1 MSKIR
6 LIVPALLLCTIGY
19 GQQDQQPQVKPIYKD
34 TLGNVIS
41 SEAFEEKLKS
51 GIYSA
56 SMSSNE
62 GKVSLILV
70 NKKKAERE
78 FIEQLNEFKKGLVNT
93 RFPDFSLKKLDGSE
107 ANSKLLAGKTAV
119 FNFWFI
125 GCKPCVREMPL
136 LNEVVNQYKDKPDVV
151 FLAPALDEQEKLAQ
165 FFNNHTF
172 SYQVLSSAK
181 EFAQKM
187 KISSFPTHIIV
198 DSKGLIQEVMI
209 GGREDIN
216 KVLTE
221 AIDKIRV
228 K

>member
-1 MSKIR
+1 MKIR

-19 GQQDQQPQVKPIYKD
+19 CQQDQQQKITPVYKD

-41 SEAFEEKLKS
+41 SVAFEEKINS
-51 GIYSA
+51 GLYSA
-56 SMSSNE
+56 TMSSNE

-70 NKKKAERE
+70 NKKKAQQQ
-78 FIEQLNEFKKGLVNT
+78 FLAQLNEFKKGLVNT

-107 ANSKLLAGKTAV
+107 ITAKSLEGKTAI

-125 GCKPCVREMPL
+125 GCKPCVAEMPL
-136 LNEVVNQYKDKPDVV
+136 LNGLVEQYKNRSDVV
-151 FLAPALDEQEKLAQ
+151 FLAPALDEQQKLAQ

-181 EFAQKM
+181 EFAKKM
-187 KISSFPTHIIV
+187 NISSFPTHIIV

-209 GGREDIN
+209 GGRDDIN
-216 KVLTE
+216 KALKE
-221 AIDKIRV
+221 AIDKV
-228 K
+228 LVN

>member
-1 MSKIR
+1 MKIR
-6 LIVPALLLCTIGY
+6 LIVPALLFCIIGY
-19 GQQDQQPQVKPIYKD
+19 GQQDQQQKISPIYKD
-34 TLGNVIS
+34 TLGNIIS

-51 GIYSA
+51 GQYSA
-56 SMSSNE
+56 SMSSKE

-70 NKKKAERE
+70 NKKKAEKL
-78 FIEQLNEFKKGLVNT
+78 FAEQMNEFKKGLVNT
-93 RFPDFSLKKLDGSE
+93 KFPDFRLKKLDGSE
-107 ANSKLLAGKTAV
+107 ISAKSLAGKTVV

-125 GCKPCVREMPL
+125 GCKPCVSEMPL
-136 LNEVVNQYKDKPDVV
+136 LNGLVEQYKNRSDVV
-151 FLAPALDEQEKLAQ
+151 FLAPALDEQEKLVE

-181 EFAQKM
+181 EFVKKM

-221 AIDKIRV
+221 AIDKVLV

>member
-1 MSKIR
+1 MKIR
-6 LIVPALLLCTIGY
+6 LIVPALLLCTTGY
-19 GQQDQQPQVKPIYKD
+19 GQQDQQPKISPVYKD

-41 SEAFEEKLKS
+41 SEAFEEKMKS

-70 NKKKAERE
+70 NKKKAEKE
-78 FIEQLNEFKKGLVNT
+78 FLEQLNEFKKGLVNT
-93 RFPDFSLKKLDGSE
+93 KFPDFSLKKLDGSE
-107 ANSKLLAGKTAV
+107 FNSTSLAGKTAV

-125 GCKPCVREMPL
+125 GCKPCIREMPL
-136 LNEVVNQYKDKPDVV
+136 LNEVVEQYRNKPDVV
-151 FLAPALDEQEKLAQ
+151 FLAPALDEQEKLVQ
-165 FFNNHTF
+165 FFNDHTF

-181 EFAQKM
+181 EFVKTM

-216 KVLTE
+216 KTLIE